1 MATYHLS
8 GADGTLPRLP
18 SGGIDGL
25 NPGPVIADPAP
36 DTSGPTTSG
45 SQDDGAGGTLPSLPS
60 SGPTIDVSTLPP
72 LPSGGPTIDAGS
84 TDAGSQPALDLDN
97 SSAGTVRVP
106 GNPYQP
112 YISPAATVVQ
122 PAPDYAT
129 INVQGDSSITHLEV
143 GSLTDGS
150 AEADVNLG
158 QGATLTAT
166 FFVGNGATLNVSG
179 DDSSSLDLANSS
191 PTPSEIRGG
200 HMVVDA
206 PVAGQGT
213 IFMDGPY
220 VPGLRI
226 PLPSGFIPGSASLE
240 VGSSVGSD
248 VTIAIRAGD
257 LQIDNPM
264 AFAGRIDLVA
274 SPPPMLPSYIYTTP
288 AGPQSV
294 TLEGVAATAYSFDD
308 SSHTMTLFNGG
319 DVVDQVGFTSD
330 ITASSFMPNGS
341 SGPDNAISVAQTA
354 GGVFLSHLPSSTSD
368 SATLIPMQT

>member
-8 GADGTLPRLP
+8 GAGSTLPRLP

-25 NPGPVIADPAP
+25 NPGPVIA
-36 DTSGPTTSG
+36 GPTAFG
-45 SQDDGAGGTLPSLPS
+45 SQGDGAGGTLPSLPS
-60 SGPTIDVSTLPP
+60 SGPTID
-72 LPSGGPTIDAGS
+72 AGS
-84 TDAGSQPALDLDN
+84 TDADSQPVLLDLDN
-97 SSAGTVRVP
+97 SSAGTVTVP

-129 INVQGDSSITHLEV
+129 INVQGDSSITNLDV
-143 GSLTDGS
+143 GSLTDGP

-179 DDSSSLDLANSS
+179 DDSSSLDVANS
-191 PTPSEIRGG
+191 PAPSRVGGG
-200 HMVVDA
+200 HVVVNA

-213 IFMDGPY
+213 ISMDGPY
-220 VPGLRI
+220 VPGLLI
-226 PLPSGFIPGSASLE
+226 PLPSGFIPGSSSLE

-264 AFAGRIDLVA
+264 VFAGRIDLVA
-274 SPPPMLPSYIYTTP
+274 SPPPMLPIYISP

-294 TLEGVAATAYSFDD
+294 TLEGVAATTYSFDD

-319 DVVDQVGFTSD
+319 DVVDQVDFTSD

-354 GGVFLSHLPSSTSD
+354 SGVFLSHLPSSTSD

>member
-8 GADGTLPRLP
+8 GAGGTLPRLP

-25 NPGPVIADPAP
+25 NPGPVIAAP
-36 DTSGPTTSG
+36 TAFG
-45 SQDDGAGGTLPSLPS
+45 SQGDGAGGTLPSLPS
-60 SGPTIDVSTLPP
+60 SGPTV
-72 LPSGGPTIDAGS
+72 DAGS
-84 TDAGSQPALDLDN
+84 TDADSQPVFDLDN
-97 SSAGTVRVP
+97 SSAGTVTVP

-112 YISPAATVVQ
+112 YVSPAATVVQ

-129 INVQGDSSITHLEV
+129 INVQGDSSITNLNV
-143 GSLTDGS
+143 GSLTDGP
-150 AEADVNLG
+150 ADADVNLG

-166 FFVGNGATLNVSG
+166 FFIGNGATLNVSG
-179 DDSSSLDLANSS
+179 DDSSSLDVANSLA
-191 PTPSEIRGG
+191 PSEVRGG
-200 HMVVDA
+200 HVVVDA
-206 PVAGQGT
+206 LVAGQGT
-213 IFMDGPY
+213 ISMDGPY
-220 VPGLRI
+220 VPGLLI
-226 PLPSGFIPGSASLE
+226 PLPSGFIPGSSSLE

-274 SPPPMLPSYIYTTP
+274 SPPPMLPIYISP

-354 GGVFLSHLPSSTSD
+354 SGVFLSHLPSSTSD
-368 SATLIPMQT
+368 NATLIPMQT